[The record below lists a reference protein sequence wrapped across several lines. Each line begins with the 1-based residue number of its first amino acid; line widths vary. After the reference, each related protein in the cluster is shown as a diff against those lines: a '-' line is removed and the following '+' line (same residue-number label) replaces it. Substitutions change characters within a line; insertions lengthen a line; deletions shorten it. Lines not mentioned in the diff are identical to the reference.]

1 MFYISIECTIY
12 LGFEIMYINALIK
25 NQSVDN
31 FFFIFNKLDAMS
43 LVHFQ
48 ICKDDS
54 LDKEENIVLML
65 HKVNVDV
72 VTFKET
78 ETTAL

>member
-1 MFYISIECTIY
+1 MSI
-12 LGFEIMYINALIK
+12 
-25 NQSVDN
+25 
-31 FFFIFNKLDAMS
+31 
-43 LVHFQ
+43 VHFHV
-48 ICKDDS
+48 ICRDDS
-54 LDKEENIVLML
+54 LDEEKNIMLMS

>member
-1 MFYISIECTIY
+1 MSI
-12 LGFEIMYINALIK
+12 
-25 NQSVDN
+25 
-31 FFFIFNKLDAMS
+31 
-43 LVHFQ
+43 VHFQ

>member
-1 MFYISIECTIY
+1 MFYISIERTIC
-12 LGFEIMYINALIK
+12 LGFEIMYINTLIK

-31 FFFIFNKLDAMS
+31 VFFIFNKLDAMS
-43 LVHFQ
+43 IVHFQ